1 MDIDYTALCE
11 MGLRRRSNQDKVTA
25 HTGDT
30 VSIFAVADGMGGHS
44 DGEYASNA
52 IISSIDALWSVLG
65 NYSGDL
71 QGAVDMVISALE
83 DANENIY
90 GYAASQKI
98 ICGSTAAV
106 LLLYNGF
113 YAVINVGDSPIYY
126 ADAHKIRHLST
137 EHNYGT
143 IMQKSRPMFKAGS
156 DKKREKRL
164 VSAVG
169 IKERLLPSVVTGRIS
184 GSCAF
189 YLCSDGISRY
199 FSHKYIMKRLKRLAA
214 GRITHSELSEYF
226 RRNTL
231 KKGAA
236 DNFSSVAVAI
246 IFDKNKNDVL
256 PAKLLWILAA
266 LAVILA
272 AWIIINI
279 LILEPRI
286 LL

>member
-1 MDIDYTALCE
+1 MYIDYTALCDI
-11 MGLRRRSNQDKVTA
+11 GLRRSSNQYRVTA
-25 HTGDT
+25 HTSDT

-44 DGEYASNA
+44 DGEYASEA
-52 IISSIDALWSVLG
+52 IISAIDAIWSGLC
-65 NYSGDL
+65 NYSGDI
-71 QGAVDMVISALE
+71 QGAVDMVILALE

-90 GYAASQKI
+90 GYAASKNI
-98 ICGSTAAV
+98 ICGSTVAV
-106 LLLYNGF
+106 LLLYNEF

-126 ADAHKIRHLST
+126 ADAHKTHHLST

-143 IMQKSRPMFKAGS
+143 IMQKSRPMFRAGS

-164 VSAVG
+164 VRAVG

-199 FSHKYIMKRLKRLAA
+199 FSHKHIMKRLKRLAS
-214 GRITHSELSEYF
+214 GRIKYSELSEYF
-226 RRNTL
+226 RNNTL

-246 IFDKNKNDVL
+246 YFDNTKSDVL
-256 PAKLLWILAA
+256 LAKLLWILAA
-266 LAVILA
+266 LSV
-272 AWIIINI
+272 IIIVWVIINL
-279 LILEPRI
+279 LILYK
-286 LL
+286 